1 MTGITTK
8 RTALVV
14 GGVLLAFG
22 VTGAAVAAQALTP
35 TADAAAGT
43 QAAASD
49 QVPTPVLSTAAVGF
63 LALGAGSVVVAT
75 RRRSASSQ
83 PGSRAEAEVS

>member
-1 MTGITTK
+1 M
-8 RTALVV
+8 ALAA
-14 GGVLLAFG
+14 GGVLLALG

-35 TADAAAGT
+35 AADAPAGT

-49 QVPTPVLSTAAVGF
+49 EVPTQVLSTAAAGF

-75 RRRSASSQ
+75 RRRGVRDESST
-83 PGSRAEAEVS
+83 GEFGESR